1 MSAQSFDL
9 STLDSSKGFIINGE
23 NQEQL
28 GFSVSDAGDINGDG
42 IADLVIGAPSSDLDD
57 KGNAGKS
64 YVVFGSKDGFDPTID
79 LATLDGTKGFVIN
92 GAEEGDQS
100 GYSVSNLGDINGD
113 GVDDL
118 AIGAPGNIGNSLG
131 KVHVI
136 FGSKEAGYFND
147 PIDLS
152 DLGNKGF
159 TVEGSG
165 SSSNAGWAVS
175 SAGDI
180 NDDGIKD
187 LLIGATNDGN
197 NGPGIVGESYIIFGK
212 ENFNS
217 TINLDDS
224 DQFGVNDGLII
235 TSYTGEDPDLIN
247 LGYSVSSAGDINGDG
262 IDDLII
268 GGPYADTNGNNS
280 GSTFVIYGRDKD
292 NPFTN
297 TFDEGIINVSEF
309 NLEDGFA
316 INGQDVDQSGFSVS
330 KAGDINGD
338 GIGDLIIGARDG
350 GTNYTGK
357 TYVVFGKNGK
367 FDSNINLAD
376 LDGSNGFAING
387 IEEVGNSGWAVSA
400 LGDVNDDGIDDIIV
414 SAPNVNDSKGQA
426 YVIYG
431 SNAPFS
437 SSFDLFSIN
446 GDNGFVID
454 GLVAN
459 GQFGYSV
466 SGAGDVNDDGV
477 NDLII
482 STPFAN
488 SNNGAAYV
496 VFGTSVNKAPT
507 DLSLSNSAIDE
518 NVGANFVVGS
528 LSTTDPNNNDTFTY
542 SIVPNQG
549 DFEAFDIIDG
559 NKLRIKD
566 SPDYEA
572 KNSYTIQVET
582 KDKGGLTYKKDLT
595 ITIRDIN
602 ETAANQAPTEL
613 KLDKSSIDENVD
625 PKSVVGSFI
634 TTDPDQN
641 DGFQYSFVDGED
653 NDNSAFTIVGHQ
665 LLINNSP
672 DFETKNSYKIRVK
685 TEDAAGAS
693 LTQVLTVNI
702 NDVNENPV
710 VPPVLTPLL
719 TQVGSDVF
727 NIKGPSDKATL
738 QVQLTGR
745 NSSRVNQVG
754 VYTVDDAN
762 GNIDGTAPG
771 AEGYAAKALANSQ
784 IIFSAVTNPPAGFNI
799 SSIERLLAFNSNK
812 NLRFFLI
819 TDGSIDSVQKGST
832 PVSSILFSN
841 PSTVKITDLGS
852 NSFSLDWEDGTGDP
866 NGFENL
872 QIKIQATDKPIT
884 LGAGLQNRPEGEAL
898 DLRNVTGTVNAEF
911 IVNREANFNNFVGFY
926 RATDANGGI
935 DTNGDGIADV
945 TPGQAG
951 YVEAAVKNRLSN
963 VGLTTNNGGT
973 TISKTTLQGGGVY
986 LPFLIVDGRP
996 DGLLDSN
1003 PNNNPN
1009 IYFTFLGANADKV
1022 DHVRIL
1028 GDNIFGFEDLP
1039 GGGDKDFNDVI
1050 VKINLTA

>member
-9 STLDSSKGFIINGE
+9 STLDSSTGFIINGE

-28 GFSVSDAGDINGDG
+28 GFSVSPAGDINGDG

-64 YVVFGSKDGFDPTID
+64 YVVFGSKDGFNPTID
-79 LATLDGTKGFVIN
+79 FATLDGTKGFVIN

-100 GYSVSNLGDINGD
+100 GYSVSNLGDLNGD

-118 AIGAPGNIGNSLG
+118 AIGAPGDIGNSLG
-131 KVHVI
+131 KVHII
-136 FGSKEAGYFND
+136 FGSKETSYFNN

-165 SSSNAGWAVS
+165 FSSNAGWAVS

-180 NDDGIKD
+180 NGDGIKD

-197 NGPGIVGESYIIFGK
+197 NGPSIVGESYVIFGT

-235 TSYTGEDPDLIN
+235 ISNEENN

-268 GGPYADTNGNNS
+268 GAPYADTNGNNS
-280 GSTFVIYGRDKD
+280 GSTFVIYGRDKN

-297 TFDEGIINVSEF
+297 TFAEGIINVSEL
-309 NLEDGFA
+309 NLEDGFV
-316 INGQDVDQSGFSVS
+316 INGQGVDQSGFSVS

-414 SAPNVNDSKGQA
+414 SAPNANESKGQA

-431 SNAPFS
+431 SKADFG
-437 SSFDLFSIN
+437 SSFDLSSFN

-454 GLVAN
+454 GLIAN

-466 SGAGDVNDDGV
+466 SGAGDVNDDSV

-482 STPFAN
+482 SAPFAD

-507 DLSLSNSAIDE
+507 GLSLSNSAIDE
-518 NVGANFVVGS
+518 NV
-528 LSTTDPNNNDTFTY
+528 DPN
-542 SIVPNQG
+542 SIV
-549 DFEAFDIIDG
+549 A
-559 NKLRIKD
+559 
-566 SPDYEA
+566 
-572 KNSYTIQVET
+572 
-582 KDKGGLTYKKDLT
+582 
-595 ITIRDIN
+595 
-602 ETAANQAPTEL
+602 
-613 KLDKSSIDENVD
+613 
-625 PKSVVGSFI
+625 SFI

-641 DGFQYSFVDGED
+641 DSFKYSFVDGED

-727 NIKGPSDKATL
+727 
-738 QVQLTGR
+738 
-745 NSSRVNQVG
+745 
-754 VYTVDDAN
+754 
-762 GNIDGTAPG
+762 
-771 AEGYAAKALANSQ
+771 
-784 IIFSAVTNPPAGFNI
+784 
-799 SSIERLLAFNSNK
+799 
-812 NLRFFLI
+812 
-819 TDGSIDSVQKGST
+819 
-832 PVSSILFSN
+832 
-841 PSTVKITDLGS
+841 
-852 NSFSLDWEDGTGDP
+852 
-866 NGFENL
+866 
-872 QIKIQATDKPIT
+872 
-884 LGAGLQNRPEGEAL
+884 
-898 DLRNVTGTVNAEF
+898 
-911 IVNREANFNNFVGFY
+911 
-926 RATDANGGI
+926 
-935 DTNGDGIADV
+935 
-945 TPGQAG
+945 
-951 YVEAAVKNRLSN
+951 
-963 VGLTTNNGGT
+963 
-973 TISKTTLQGGGVY
+973 
-986 LPFLIVDGRP
+986 
-996 DGLLDSN
+996 
-1003 PNNNPN
+1003 
-1009 IYFTFLGANADKV
+1009 
-1022 DHVRIL
+1022 
-1028 GDNIFGFEDLP
+1028 
-1039 GGGDKDFNDVI
+1039 
-1050 VKINLTA
+1050 

>member
-1 MSAQSFDL
+1 MTTQSFDL
-9 STLDSSKGFIINGE
+9 STLDGNNGFIINGE
-23 NQEQL
+23 NQEEL

-42 IADLVIGAPSSDLDD
+42 IADLVISAPSSDLNN
-57 KGNAGKS
+57 KGNAGKT
-64 YVVFGSKDGFDPTID
+64 YVVFGSSNGFDSNLD

-100 GYSVSNLGDINGD
+100 GYSISSLGDINGD

-118 AIGAPGNIGNSLG
+118 AIGSPGDIGDNLG

-136 FGSKEAGYFND
+136 FGSKEADYFNN

-159 TVEGSG
+159 TIQGSQF
-165 SSSNAGWAVS
+165 SRNAGWAVS

-180 NDDGIKD
+180 NGDGIKD

-197 NGPGIVGESYIIFGK
+197 NGPGIVGKSYVIFGQ

-217 TINLDDS
+217 TIDLDNDNE
-224 DQFGVNDGLII
+224 FGVNDGLII
-235 TSYTGEDPDLIN
+235 ISDEDNN
-247 LGYSVSSAGDINGDG
+247 LGFSVSAAGDINGDG

-268 GGPYADTNGNNS
+268 GAPYADPNGSNS

-297 TFDEGIINVSEF
+297 KFTDGNINISE
-309 NLEDGFA
+309 LDIEDGFA
-316 INGQDVDQSGFSVS
+316 INGQGVEQSGFSVS

-357 TYVVFGKNGK
+357 AYVVFGKDGK
-367 FDSNINLAD
+367 FESNINLAD
-376 LDGSNGFAING
+376 LDGSNGFTING
-387 IEEVGNSGWAVSA
+387 ISESSNLGWAVSA
-400 LGDVNDDGIDDIIV
+400 LGDINNDGIDDIIV
-414 SAPNVNDSKGQA
+414 TASNANESKGQA

-431 SNAPFS
+431 SKDPFG
-437 SSFDLFSIN
+437 SSFDLSSLN
-446 GDNGFVID
+446 SDNGFVID
-454 GLVAN
+454 GLATD

-466 SGAGDVNDDGV
+466 RGTGDINDDGV
-477 NDLII
+477 NDFII
-482 STPFAN
+482 GAPFAN

-507 DLSLSNSAIDE
+507 DLSLSNSTIDE

-528 LSTTDPNNNDTFTY
+528 LSTSDPNGNDTFTY

-549 DFEAFDIIDG
+549 DFDAFDIIDG
-559 NKLRIKD
+559 NKLIIKN
-566 SPDYEA
+566 SPDYET

-582 KDKGGLTYKKDLT
+582 KDQGGLSYKKDLT
-595 ITIRDIN
+595 ITINDLN
-602 ETAANQAPTEL
+602 ETTANQGPTEL
-613 KLDKSSIDENVD
+613 KLDKDSIDENVD
-625 PKSVVGSFI
+625 PHSVVGSFI
-634 TTDPDQN
+634 TIDPDQN

-653 NDNSAFTIVGHQ
+653 DDNSAFTIAENQ
-665 LLINNSP
+665 LLIKDSP

-685 TEDAAGAS
+685 TQDASGAS
-693 LTQVLTVNI
+693 LTQILTINI

-719 TQVGSDVF
+719 THVGNGVF
-727 NIKGPSDKATL
+727 NINGPSDKTTL

-745 NSSRVNQVG
+745 NSSRVNQLG

-762 GNIDGTAPG
+762 GNIGGTAPG
-771 AEGYAAKALANSQ
+771 TEGYAAKALANSQ
-784 IIFSAVTNPPAGFNI
+784 VIFSAVTNPPAGFNI

-812 NLRFFLI
+812 NLGFFLI
-819 TDGSIDSVQKGST
+819 TDGSIDSVQNGST
-832 PVSSILFSN
+832 PISNILFSN

-852 NSFSLDWEDGTGDP
+852 NSFSLDWEDGTGVV

-884 LGAGLQNRPEGEAL
+884 LGTGLQSRPEGEAL
-898 DLRNVTGTVNAEF
+898 DIRNFTGTINAEF

-926 RATDANGGI
+926 RATDVNGGI
-935 DTNGDGIADV
+935 DTNGDGIADL

-951 YVEAAVKNRLSN
+951 YVEAAVRNRLPDI
-963 VGLTTNNGGT
+963 GLTTNNGAT
-973 TISKTTLQGGGVY
+973 TTLKTTLQGGGIY

-996 DGLLDSN
+996 DSLLDSN

-1022 DHVRIL
+1022 DHVRIF

-1050 VKINLTA
+1050 VRINLTAA

>member
-42 IADLVIGAPSSDLDD
+42 IADLIIGAPSS
-57 KGNAGKS
+57 NAGKS
-64 YVVFGSKDGFDPTID
+64 YIVFGSKDGFDPTID
-79 LATLDGTKGFVIN
+79 LTTLDGTKGFVIN
-92 GAEEGDQS
+92 GAQEGDQS

-118 AIGAPGNIGNSLG
+118 AIGTPGNIGNSLG

-136 FGSKEAGYFND
+136 FGSKETDYFNN
-147 PIDLS
+147 PIELS

-159 TVEGSG
+159 TIEGSEFTK
-165 SSSNAGWAVS
+165 NAGWAVS

-180 NDDGIKD
+180 NGDGIKD

-197 NGPGIVGESYIIFGK
+197 NGPGIVGESYVIFGK

-217 TINLDDS
+217 TINLDNDNE
-224 DQFGVNDGLII
+224 FRVNDGLII
-235 TSYTGEDPDLIN
+235 TSYSGEDPNLIN
-247 LGYSVSSAGDINGDG
+247 LGYSVSSAGDINGDK

-268 GGPYADTNGNNS
+268 SAPYADPNGNNS

-297 TFDEGIINVSEF
+297 KFTDGIINVSELDF
-309 NLEDGFA
+309 EDGFV
-316 INGQDVDQSGFSVS
+316 INGQGVDQSGFSVS
-330 KAGDINGD
+330 KAGDFNGD

-376 LDGSNGFAING
+376 LDGSNGFAVNG
-387 IEEVGNSGWAVSA
+387 IEELGNSGWAVSA

-414 SAPNVNDSKGQA
+414 SAPNVNESKGQA

-431 SNAPFS
+431 SKDTFG
-437 SSFDLFSIN
+437 SSFDLSSIN
-446 GDNGFVID
+446 GENGFVID
-454 GLVAN
+454 GLAN
-459 GQFGYSV
+459 DDQLGYSV

-477 NDLII
+477 NDLIV

-488 SNNGAAYV
+488 SNNGTAYV

-507 DLSLSNSAIDE
+507 GLSLSNSTIDE

-528 LSTTDPNNNDTFTY
+528 LSTTDSNKKDTFTY

-566 SPDYEA
+566 SPNYET

-582 KDKGGLTYKKDLT
+582 QDKGGLTYKKDFT
-595 ITIRDIN
+595 ITINDIN

-613 KLDKSSIDENVD
+613 KLDNDSIDENVN
-625 PKSVVGSFI
+625 PNSVVGSFI
-634 TTDPDQN
+634 TIDPDQN
-641 DGFQYSFVDGED
+641 DDFKYSFVDGED
-653 NDNSAFTIVGHQ
+653 DNSAFTIVGHQ
-665 LLINNSP
+665 LLIKNSP

-702 NDVNENPV
+702 NNVNEDPV
-710 VPPVLTPLL
+710 VPPILTPLL

-727 NIKGPSDKATL
+727 NIKGPSDKTTL

-754 VYTVDDAN
+754 VYTVDDVN
-762 GNIDGTAPG
+762 GNIGGTAPG
-771 AEGYAAKALANSQ
+771 AEGYVAKALANSQ
-784 IIFSAVTNPPAGFNI
+784 IIFSLVTNPPAGFNT
-799 SSIERLLAFNSNK
+799 SSIERLLAFNSNN

-819 TDGSIDSVQKGST
+819 TDGSIDSIQNGST
-832 PVSSILFSN
+832 PVSNILFSN
-841 PSTVKITDLGS
+841 PSTAKITDLGS
-852 NSFSLDWEDGTGDP
+852 NSFSLDWEDGTGAP

-884 LGAGLQNRPEGEAL
+884 LGTGLQSRSEGEAL

-926 RATDANGGI
+926 RAVDPNGGI
-935 DTNGDGIADV
+935 DVNGDGIADF

-951 YVEAAVKNRLSN
+951 YAEAAVKNRLPDI
-963 VGLTTNNGGT
+963 GLTTNNGAT
-973 TISKTTLQGGGVY
+973 TISKTTVQGGGIY
-986 LPFLIVDGRP
+986 LPFLIADGRP

-1009 IYFTFLGANADKV
+1009 IYFTFLGANTDKV

-1050 VKINLTA
+1050 VTIKLS

>member
-9 STLDSSKGFIINGE
+9 STLDSSTGFIINGE

-28 GFSVSDAGDINGDG
+28 GFSVNDGGDINGDG
-42 IADLVIGAPSSDLDD
+42 IADLVIGAPSSDPND
-57 KGNAGKS
+57 KDNAGKS

-92 GAEEGDQS
+92 GAQEGDQS

-118 AIGAPGNIGNSLG
+118 VIGAPGDIGSLG

-152 DLGNKGF
+152 NLNNKGF
-159 TVEGSG
+159 SVKGSG
-165 SSSNAGWAVS
+165 FISNAGWSVS

-180 NDDGIKD
+180 NGDGFKD

-197 NGPGIVGESYIIFGK
+197 NGPGIFGESYVIFGK

-224 DQFGVNDGLII
+224 AQFGVNDGLII
-235 TSYTGEDPDLIN
+235 ISNDENN
-247 LGYSVSSAGDINGDG
+247 LGYSVSSAGDINSDG

-268 GGPYADTNGNNS
+268 GAPYADTNNS

-387 IEEVGNSGWAVSA
+387 IEEFSNSGWAVSA

-414 SAPNVNDSKGQA
+414 SVPNVNDSKGQA

-437 SSFDLFSIN
+437 PSFDLSSIN

-482 STPFAN
+482 STPFTN

-518 NVGANFVVGS
+518 NVGANFIVGS
-528 LSTTDPNNNDTFTY
+528 LSTTDPNNNDTFSY

-559 NKLRIKD
+559 NKLRIKN
-566 SPDYEA
+566 SPNYEA
-572 KNSYTIQVET
+572 NNSYTIQVET
-582 KDKGGLTYKKDLT
+582 KDKGGLTYKKDFT
-595 ITIRDIN
+595 ITIKDIN

-613 KLDKSSIDENVD
+613 KLENNSIDENVE
-625 PKSVVGSFI
+625 PNSVVGSFI
-634 TTDPDQN
+634 TIDPDQN

-653 NDNSAFTIVGHQ
+653 NDNSAFTIAGNQ

-693 LTQVLTVNI
+693 LTQVLTINI
-702 NDVNENPV
+702 NDLNEDQV
-710 VPPVLTPLL
+710 VPPVPTPLL

-727 NIKGPSDKATL
+727 NIQGPSDKTTL

-799 SSIERLLAFNSNK
+799 SSIERLLAFNSNN

-819 TDGSIDSVQKGST
+819 TDGSIDSVQQGST

-852 NSFSLDWEDGTGDP
+852 NSFSLDWEDGTGNP

-898 DLRNVTGTVNAEF
+898 DLRNVTGTINAEF

-935 DTNGDGIADV
+935 DTSGDGIADFM
-945 TPGQAG
+945 PGQAG

-963 VGLTTNNGGT
+963 IGLTTNNGGT

-1003 PNNNPN
+1003 PNNNPK

-1050 VKINLTA
+1050 VKVNLTALT

>member
-9 STLDSSKGFIINGE
+9 STLDSSTGFIINGE

-28 GFSVSDAGDINGDG
+28 GFSVSPAGDINGDG

-57 KGNAGKS
+57 KSNAGKS
-64 YVVFGSKDGFDPTID
+64 YVVFGSKDGFNPTID

-113 GVDDL
+113 SVDDL
-118 AIGAPGNIGNSLG
+118 AIGAPGDIGNSLG
-131 KVHVI
+131 KVHII
-136 FGSKEAGYFND
+136 FGSKQTGYFNN

-159 TVEGSG
+159 TVKGSVF
-165 SSSNAGWAVS
+165 SSNAGWAVS
-175 SAGDI
+175 SAGDV
-180 NDDGIKD
+180 NGDGIKD

-197 NGPGIVGESYIIFGK
+197 NGPSIVGESYIIFGT
-212 ENFNS
+212 ENFSS

-235 TSYTGEDPDLIN
+235 ISNEENN

-268 GGPYADTNGNNS
+268 GAPYADTNGNNS
-280 GSTFVIYGRDKD
+280 GSTFVIYGRDKN

-297 TFDEGIINVSEF
+297 TFTEGIINVSEL
-309 NLEDGFA
+309 NLEDGFV
-316 INGQDVDQSGFSVS
+316 INGQGVDQSGFSVS

-414 SAPNVNDSKGQA
+414 SAPNANESKGQA

-431 SNAPFS
+431 SKADFG
-437 SSFDLFSIN
+437 SSFDLSSLN

-454 GLVAN
+454 GLIAN

-466 SGAGDVNDDGV
+466 SGAGDVNDDSV

-482 STPFAN
+482 SAPFAD

-507 DLSLSNSAIDE
+507 GLSLSNS
-518 NVGANFVVGS
+518 
-528 LSTTDPNNNDTFTY
+528 T
-542 SIVPNQG
+542 
-549 DFEAFDIIDG
+549 
-559 NKLRIKD
+559 
-566 SPDYEA
+566 
-572 KNSYTIQVET
+572 
-582 KDKGGLTYKKDLT
+582 
-595 ITIRDIN
+595 
-602 ETAANQAPTEL
+602 
-613 KLDKSSIDENVD
+613 IDENVD
-625 PKSVVGSFI
+625 PNSIVASFI

-641 DGFQYSFVDGED
+641 DSFKYSFVDGED
-653 NDNSAFTIVGHQ
+653 NDNSAFTIAGNQ

-685 TEDAAGAS
+685 TEDAVGAS
-693 LTQVLTVNI
+693 LTQVLTINI
-702 NDVNENPV
+702 NDLNEDQV
-710 VPPVLTPLL
+710 VRPIPTPLL
-719 TQVGSDVF
+719 KQVGSDVF
-727 NIKGPSDKATL
+727 NIQGPSDKTTL

-745 NSSRVNQVG
+745 NSSQVNQVG

-762 GNIDGTAPG
+762 GNIDGTAPD

-784 IIFSAVTNPPAGFNI
+784 IIFSVVTNPPAGFNI
-799 SSIERLLAFNSNK
+799 SSIERLLAFNSNN

-884 LGAGLQNRPEGEAL
+884 LGAGVQNRPEGEAL
-898 DLRNVTGTVNAEF
+898 DLRNVTGTINTEF

-935 DTNGDGIADV
+935 DTNGDGIADFM
-945 TPGQAG
+945 PGQAG
-951 YVEAAVKNRLSN
+951 YVETAVKNRLSD
-963 VGLTTNNGGT
+963 VGLTANNGGT
-973 TISKTTLQGGGVY
+973 TILKTTLQGGGVY

-996 DGLLDSN
+996 DDLFDSN

-1028 GDNIFGFEDLP
+1028 GDNIFGFEDLF

-1050 VKINLTA
+1050 VKVNLTALS

>member
-28 GFSVSDAGDINGDG
+28 GFSVSDGGDINGDG
-42 IADLVIGAPSSDLDD
+42 IADLVIGAPSS
-57 KGNAGKS
+57 NAGKS

-92 GAEEGDQS
+92 GAQEGDQS
-100 GYSVSNLGDINGD
+100 GYSISNLGDINGD

-118 AIGAPGNIGNSLG
+118 AIGAPGDIGNSLG

-152 DLGNKGF
+152 NLNNKGF
-159 TVEGSG
+159 TVEGSEFI
-165 SSSNAGWAVS
+165 SNAGWSVS

-180 NDDGIKD
+180 NGDGFKD

-197 NGPGIVGESYIIFGK
+197 NGPGIVGESYVIFGK

-217 TINLDDS
+217 TINLDNS

-235 TSYTGEDPDLIN
+235 ISNDENN

-268 GGPYADTNGNNS
+268 GAPYADPNGNNS

-297 TFDEGIINVSEF
+297 KFTDGIINVSELD
-309 NLEDGFA
+309 LEDGFA
-316 INGQDVDQSGFSVS
+316 INGQGVDQSGFSVS

-350 GTNYTGK
+350 GTEFAGK
-357 TYVVFGKNGK
+357 TYIVFGKNGK
-367 FDSNINLAD
+367 FEGNINLAE
-376 LDGSNGFAING
+376 LEPSNGFAING
-387 IEEVGNSGWAVSA
+387 ISAFGNSGLAVSA
-400 LGDVNDDGIDDIIV
+400 LGDINDDGIDDIIV
-414 SAPNVNDSKGQA
+414 TAPNVNESKGQA

-431 SNAPFS
+431 SKDTFG
-437 SSFDLFSIN
+437 SSFDLSSIN
-446 GDNGFVID
+446 GENGFVID
-454 GLVAN
+454 GLAN
-459 GQFGYSV
+459 DDQLGYAV

-477 NDLII
+477 NDLIV

-488 SNNGAAYV
+488 SNNGTAYV

-507 DLSLSNSAIDE
+507 DLSLSNSTIDE

-528 LSTTDPNNNDTFTY
+528 LSTTDPNNNDTFSY

-549 DFEAFDIIDG
+549 DFEAFDIIEG

-566 SPDYEA
+566 SPDYET

-582 KDKGGLTYKKDLT
+582 KDQSGLSYKKDF
-595 ITIRDIN
+595 TIRINDLN

-613 KLDKSSIDENVD
+613 KLDKSSIDENVN
-625 PKSVVGSFI
+625 PNSVVGSFI
-634 TTDPDQN
+634 TIDPDQN

-653 NDNSAFTIVGHQ
+653 NSAFTIAGNQ

-693 LTQVLTVNI
+693 LTQVLTINI
-702 NDVNENPV
+702 NDVNEGPV
-710 VPPVLTPLL
+710 VPPILTPLL

-727 NIKGPSDKATL
+727 NIKGPSDKTTL

-762 GNIDGTAPG
+762 GNIGGTAPG

-784 IIFSAVTNPPAGFNI
+784 IIFSLINNAPAGFNT
-799 SSIERLLAFNSNK
+799 SSIERLLAFNSNN

-819 TDGSIDSVQKGST
+819 TDGSIDSIQNGST
-832 PVSSILFSN
+832 PISNILFSN
-841 PSTVKITDLGS
+841 PSTAKITDLGS
-852 NSFSLDWEDGTGDP
+852 NSFSLDWEDGTGAP

-872 QIKIQATDKPIT
+872 QIKIQSTDKPIT
-884 LGAGLQNRPEGEAL
+884 LGTGLQSRSEGEAL
-898 DLRNVTGTVNAEF
+898 DLRNLTGTINAEF

-926 RATDANGGI
+926 RTVDPNGGI
-935 DTNGDGIADV
+935 DVNGDGIADF

-951 YVEAAVKNRLSN
+951 YAEAAVKNRLPDI
-963 VGLTTNNGGT
+963 GLTTNNGAT
-973 TISKTTLQGGGVY
+973 TISKTTVQGGGIY

-1009 IYFTFLGANADKV
+1009 IYFTFLGANTDKV
-1022 DHVRIL
+1022 DHVRVL

-1050 VKINLTA
+1050 VTIKLS